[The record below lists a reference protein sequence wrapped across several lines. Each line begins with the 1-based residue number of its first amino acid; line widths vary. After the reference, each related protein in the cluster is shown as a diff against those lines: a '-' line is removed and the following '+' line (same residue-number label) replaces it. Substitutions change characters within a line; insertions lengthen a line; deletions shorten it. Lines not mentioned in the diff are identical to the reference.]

1 MTQSKRRQR
10 TLACQKSAVLLRI
23 TYEKIKKNLFDL
35 LLISQTYFKNN
46 LEQLYNTYI
55 QGKAKQASFQSKG
68 SNDAIPYLS
77 SVKTLLVVA
86 EFGIRGS
93 QTPAFL

>member
-1 MTQSKRRQR
+1 MTVAALYTTNSWKNENE
-10 TLACQKSAVLLRI
+10 LSYSVLI
-23 TYEKIKKNLFDL
+23 C
-35 LLISQTYFKNN
+35 QTYLKNN
-46 LEQLYNTYI
+46 LEQLYYTYI

-93 QTPAFL
+93 QTPAFLWHLHEMQYRHDDL